1 MGNLARVNNAKGFA
15 RDEAHHDYSQLKT
28 HYDKKNKLGWLFM
41 NGSPRPYFT
50 PQLLNDI
57 AHYHHQVQVDMEKS
71 DHTKYDYLIF
81 ASDEQHIFS
90 LGRDLELIYQLI
102 KQQNREQLA
111 LYAKHSI
118 APLYQHL
125 THLSCDLTTVSL
137 VQGDA
142 LGGGFEMA
150 LSTDLIIAE
159 RGSKFGFPEVLFN
172 SFPSM
177 GGFSFLSR
185 KVGTPVAENII
196 LSGQLFTAEALY
208 EIGIIDIL
216 AEKGEGELELYK
228 YIKGQHP
235 AAKQQQTIRKVKEA
249 CNPISY
255 QELLRVANIW
265 VETTLKTSEKD
276 LRMMN
281 RLITRHSVSLSS

>member
-1 MGNLARVNNAKGFA
+1 MRNLARVDNPKDQT
-15 RDEAHHDYSQLKT
+15 RQEEHHDYSQLKT

-41 NGSPRPYFT
+41 NSSPRPYFT
-50 PQLLNDI
+50 PGLLNDI

-71 DHTKYDYLIF
+71 EQTKYDYLIF
-81 ASDEQHIFS
+81 ASDEQHVFS
-90 LGRDLELIYQLI
+90 LGQDLELIYQLI

-111 LYAKHSI
+111 LYAKNSI
-118 APLYQHL
+118 ALLYQHL
-125 THLSCDLTTVSL
+125 THFGCELTTVSL

-142 LGGGFEMA
+142 LGGGFEAA

-177 GGFSFLSR
+177 GGFSLLSR
-185 KVGTPVAENII
+185 KVGHPVAENII
-196 LSGQLFTAEALY
+196 LSGQLLSAEALY
-208 EIGIIDIL
+208 EMGIIDIL

-228 YIKGQHP
+228 FIKGQNP

-255 QELLRVANIW
+255 QELLRISDILVDNM
-265 VETTLKTSEKD
+265 LKTNNKD
-276 LRMMN
+276 LRMME
-281 RLITRHSVSLSS
+281 RLIARQSTSLSS

>member
-1 MGNLARVNNAKGFA
+1 MRNLARVDNPKG
-15 RDEAHHDYSQLKT
+15 RTKQEERHHYSQLKT

-50 PQLLNDI
+50 PQLLKDI

-71 DHTKYDYLIF
+71 EHTKYDYLVF
-81 ASDEQHIFS
+81 ASDEQHVFS
-90 LGRDLELIYQLI
+90 LGQDLDHIYQLI

-111 LYAKHSI
+111 LYAKDSI
-118 APLYQHL
+118 APLYQNL
-125 THLSCDLTTVSL
+125 THLGCDLTTVSL

-142 LGGGFEMA
+142 LGGGFEAA

-177 GGFSFLSR
+177 GGFSLLSR
-185 KVGTPVAENII
+185 KAGTPVAENII
-196 LSGQLFTAEALY
+196 LSGQLLSAEALY
-208 EIGIIDIL
+208 QMGIIDIL

-228 YIKGQHP
+228 FIKGQNT
-235 AAKQQQTIRKVKEA
+235 AAKQHQTIRKVKAA

-255 QELLRVANIW
+255 QELLRVSDLW
-265 VETTLKTSEKD
+265 VDNTLKTNNKD
-276 LRMMN
+276 LRMME
-281 RLITRHSVSLSS
+281 RLIARQSTSLSS